1 MTQALTQPFCWLGSK
16 VRMRTKLL
24 EIINTI
30 PRKLYVE
37 PFGGSGAMFF
47 DKEPEQSIY
56 NDRERLLVNFFR
68 ELRKESSR
76 RAIQTLADVTPGCKL
91 FYRELRELCLH
102 FANGEDCSELVRELK
117 LDDYPVETAVAFAF
131 FYVQNFA
138 FSGKPL
144 DSFGRQRN
152 GAATFLPNVYRSKV
166 TRLVDFAE
174 KLLLTQVDNSD
185 FRDVLSFYDDATTLF
200 YCDPPYERETSK
212 SYTQQW
218 TSDDTKDLV
227 NILLSLKGSFVLS
240 CYDGELYKPLEA
252 ICEKRVYHARTCVSR
267 KPEERQSRS
276 ECVYIKN
283 NGAALLFKK

>member
-1 MTQALTQPFCWLGSK
+1 
-16 VRMRTKLL
+16 MRAKIL

-47 DKEPEQSIY
+47 GKEPEQSIY

-91 FYRELRELCLH
+91 FFRELRELCLR

-117 LDDYPVETAVAFAF
+117 LDDYPVEVAVAFAF
-131 FYVQNFA
+131 FYVQNFV
-138 FSGKPL
+138 FGGKPL

-152 GAATFLPNVYRSKV
+152 GAPPFLPNVYRSNV

-174 KLLLTQVDNSD
+174 KLRLTQVDNSD
-185 FRDVLSFYDDATTLF
+185 FREVLGYYDDATTLF
-200 YCDPPYERETSK
+200 YCDPPYECETSK
-212 SYTQQW
+212 RYTQQW

-252 ICEKRVYHARTCVSR
+252 ICEKRVYHAVTTCSR
-267 KPEERQSRS
+267 NKDARKERE

-283 NGAALLFKK
+283 NGAAFLFKK